1 MRNSINRTFCQ
12 ALLSKSMKRRTAE
25 GGGSKTKKSKSNAAS
40 GVIRGGRRRRRWR
53 HQSWLQQQQS
63 AYVSECVRVCV
74 CVCVGEV
81 RYQQQAS
88 CFYLCAI
95 CVCSHRHT
103 HTCTEQNACYFTF
116 NTSRGAC
123 TKNRLVDKPTR
134 KPTAHFGAKRERE
147 RLSVCLYVPV
157 CVCMRVGGRKVSGN

>member
-25 GGGSKTKKSKSNAAS
+25 SGGSKTKKSKSNAAS
-40 GVIRGGRRRRRWR
+40 GVIRGGRWRRRWR
-53 HQSWLQQQQS
+53 HQSWLQQQQQR
-63 AYVSECVRVCV
+63 AYVSECVCV

-103 HTCTEQNACYFTF
+103 HTHAQSKMRV
-116 NTSRGAC
+116 TSLLTLPEAHAL
-123 TKNRLVDKPTR
+123 KIDLLINQHVNRLHILGQK
-134 KPTAHFGAKRERE
+134 ER
-147 RLSVCLYVPV
+147 
-157 CVCMRVGGRKVSGN
+157 GRD